1 MTPKRYSRLRRFQ
14 HVLAMA
20 GRRAEKPDWA
30 QIAGAG
36 GYVDQA
42 HLTHEFKAFSGIT
55 PGTYRPVETGRHC
68 HVAIPD

>member
-30 QIAGAG
+30 QIAAAG
-36 GYVDQA
+36 GYADQA

-55 PGTYRPVETGRHC
+55 PGAYRPVAPDRQS
-68 HVAIPD
+68 HVAIPG